1 MIPDGWV
8 AVATIVLTGTL
19 ALLVAW
25 VGLLLEFDI
34 GVLPVS
40 YTHLI
45 LNGGLV
51 VEAACAIFT

>member
-34 GVLPVS
+34 GVL
-40 YTHLI
+40 LRI
-45 LNGGLV
+45 ALW
-51 VEAACAIFT
+51 AAP

>member
-8 AVATIVLTGTL
+8 AVATIVLAGTL

-34 GVLPVS
+34 GVLLRIAFWAPP
-40 YTHLI
+40 
-45 LNGGLV
+45 
-51 VEAACAIFT
+51 